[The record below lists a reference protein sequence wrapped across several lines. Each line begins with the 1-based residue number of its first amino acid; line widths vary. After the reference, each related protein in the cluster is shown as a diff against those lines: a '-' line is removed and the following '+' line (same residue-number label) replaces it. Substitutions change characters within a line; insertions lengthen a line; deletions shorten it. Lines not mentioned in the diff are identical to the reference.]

1 MNRVGG
7 ALLVISFVVVVVVV
21 SIFGSMYTY
30 GAVSGFATN
39 IDNAT
44 INITIET
51 AALINFTTD
60 LIEFGS
66 GVVLGD
72 SATLLSAPADVSG
85 GNWSFSDQ
93 SFQLENIGNTNVSI
107 VLKSGKNA
115 SAFIGGT
122 SPVYQF
128 NVTDAETSSC
138 LNTTSAAYHNLSL
151 LRDATT
157 SEVTICEIFPFRTST
172 DTINI
177 TIRLVIPVDS
187 NTGVL
192 TDQLQATAT
201 AN

>member
-1 MNRVGG
+1 MNRVGIT
-7 ALLVISFVVVVVVV
+7 LLVVSIAVVVV
-21 SIFGSMYTY
+21 SALGSMYTY
-30 GAVSGFATN
+30 SAVSGFATN

-60 LIEFGS
+60 FIDFGS

-72 SATLLSAPADVSG
+72 SATLVSAPASVSG
-85 GNWSFSDQ
+85 GNWSLTSDQ

-122 SPVYQF
+122 SPAYQF
-128 NVTDAETSSC
+128 NVTVNEAASC
-138 LNTTSAAYHNLSL
+138 LNITGAADSNLSL

-157 SEVTICEIFPFRTST
+157 SEATICEVFPFTAVS

-187 NTGVL
+187 NTG
-192 TDQLQATAT
+192 QATAT